1 VKAMDYETVFSNTG
15 LNVTS
20 QMPPHSWACSL
31 FMQLCAPMK
40 RKIMQ
45 CYSDT
50 QDKSEE
56 QISIWVNI
64 KHKRQ

>member
-1 VKAMDYETVFSNTG
+1 MDYETVFSNTG